1 MNEDKRV
8 FLDYLRQIY
17 DQTNEHLR
25 EQEHKRDQVVTFYA
39 VLISFIITANHT
51 IQANFGGP
59 VMMMILDLALC
70 VIGAIVCISI
80 ASLRGWH
87 TQYLDAIYV
96 INYAMAHQNQYMTVD
111 DLKNT
116 IQEMLVNNRENGK
129 ENKSKKRS
137 IIKWFKH
144 TINSTEDSMFYGVWI
159 FSMVPLIMI
168 EHSIYKLVNWGS
180 KQAALFTILIVA
192 FALVFIVYFC
202 HMYKLLNESVESAK
216 SYKTWILDLDYY
228 SNGRKNF
235 SYYDININHG
245 VLSLKQ
251 NTAGVI
257 TVTTIGNQYL
267 MIKIKRSD
275 GRFNWEFPRGFV
287 EPDEIDGSV
296 VNYSAAAKREL
307 KEELNVNLSTV
318 IKTIDLGEVEPD
330 SGLIKSSIH
339 VVRVEL
345 SELKEIKLQSSEKI
359 VEYRLMNEASL
370 TNEVKKRTII
380 DGFTLSAI
388 TLSRNIK

>member
-1 MNEDKRV
+1 MANL
-8 FLDYLRQIY
+8 FLQ
-17 DQTNEHLR
+17 
-25 EQEHKRDQVVTFYA
+25 
-39 VLISFIITANHT
+39 
-51 IQANFGGP
+51 FG
-59 VMMMILDLALC
+59 
-70 VIGAIVCISI
+70 
-80 ASLRGWH
+80 
-87 TQYLDAIYV
+87 
-96 INYAMAHQNQYMTVD
+96 
-111 DLKNT
+111 
-116 IQEMLVNNRENGK
+116 
-129 ENKSKKRS
+129 
-137 IIKWFKH
+137 
-144 TINSTEDSMFYGVWI
+144 
-159 FSMVPLIMI
+159 
-168 EHSIYKLVNWGS
+168 
-180 KQAALFTILIVA
+180 
-192 FALVFIVYFC
+192 
-202 HMYKLLNESVESAK
+202 
-216 SYKTWILDLDYY
+216 
-228 SNGRKNF
+228 
-235 SYYDININHG
+235 ININHG

-370 TNEVKKRTII
+370 TNEVKKRTIV